1 MPNHCHNRVN
11 FYNEDNP
18 EQIKELHDIFSR
30 GLDENEER
38 SVFGAFIPEPDWTK
52 TPLTENTVK
61 EYSFSDPRGEV
72 GECSVMMKNE
82 NPFLAG
88 LRFPSTNNVDDR
100 WYDWR
105 NQHWGT
111 KWDCYEVQIDEEL
124 PYGFKV
130 TFDTAW
136 APPEPVCEAI
146 REKYPDISVQ
156 WHYDEPGM
164 EFCGYLQE

>member
-11 FYNEDNP
+11 FYNEDKP

-38 SVFGAFIPEPDWTK
+38 SVFGAFIPEPDWPK
-52 TPLTENTVK
+52 TPLTENTAK

-72 GECSVMMKNE
+72 GELPVPGTHNRGSHFK
-82 NPFLAG
+82 
-88 LRFPSTNNVDDR
+88 STNRTDDR

-105 NQHWGT
+105 NQNWGT

-124 PYGFKV
+124 PYGFEV

-164 EFCGYLQE
+164 EFTGYL

>member
-1 MPNHCHNRVN
+1 MPNHCHNRVY
-11 FYNEDNP
+11 FYNEDKP

-38 SVFGAFIPEPDWTK
+38 SVFGAFVPEPDWPK
-52 TPLTENTVK
+52 TPLTESTAK
-61 EYSFSDPRGEV
+61 QYSFSDPRGEV
-72 GECSVMMKNE
+72 GECPEMIEHE
-82 NPFLAG
+82 NPFYAG
-88 LRFPSTNNVDDR
+88 LRFKSTNRVDDR

-105 NQHWGT
+105 NQNWGT

-124 PYGFKV
+124 PYGFEV

-136 APPEPVCEAI
+136 APPEEICEAI
-146 REKYPDISVQ
+146 REKYPDISIQ

-164 EFCGYLQE
+164 EFCGYL

>member
-11 FYNEDNP
+11 FYGEDNP

-30 GLDENEER
+30 GLDENEEK
-38 SVFGAFIPEPDWTK
+38 SVFGAFVPEPDWKTK
-52 TPLTENTVK
+52 PLTQEEAK
-61 EYSFSDPRGEV
+61 PYSFSDPKGEV
-72 GECSVMMKNE
+72 GEVPVAPKPDE
-82 NPFLAG
+82 PYG
-88 LRFPSTNNVDDR
+88 TYRFKSTNNADDR

-105 NQHWGT
+105 NQNWGT

-124 PYGFKV
+124 PYGFEV

-164 EFCGYLQE
+164 ELTGYL